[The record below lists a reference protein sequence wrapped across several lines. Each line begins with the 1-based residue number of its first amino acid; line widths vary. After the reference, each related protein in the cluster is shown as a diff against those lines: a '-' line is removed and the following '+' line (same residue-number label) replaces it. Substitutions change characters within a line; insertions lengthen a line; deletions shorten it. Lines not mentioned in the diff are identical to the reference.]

1 MSKNVSGKVMI
12 QLSEMSTIVPI
23 LWNEYWKCKEKGY
36 NYLARDIMNMID
48 KYKDKLVTTGYWKE

>member
-23 LWNEYWKCKEKGY
+23 LWNEYWKCKEEGY
-36 NYLARDIMNMID
+36 NYLAKDIKNMID
-48 KYKDKLVTTGYWKE
+48 SYHNKLVTTGYWKE

>member
-23 LWNEYWKCKEKGY
+23 LWNEYWKCKEEGY
-36 NYLARDIMNMID
+36 TYLAKDIKNMID
-48 KYKDKLVTTGYWKE
+48 SYRDKLVTTGYWKE

>member
-23 LWNEYWKCKEKGY
+23 LWSEYWKCREQGY
-36 NYLARDIMNMID
+36 NYLAEDIKNIID
-48 KYKDKLVTTGYWKE
+48 SYRDKLVTTGYWKE